1 MRTAVVAVLI
11 LAAAAAC
18 RPYQRE
24 GYLADQKGL
33 LPADRFAMYGPEQ
46 AEAIAIGREM
56 GAAHGKARGD
66 QIMAAMDYAKKLPD
80 VVDVTADT
88 IGWRLEVKFKSGW
101 LKGVVPIDDGKHG
114 AETVNLPQLAAQVT
128 E

>member
-1 MRTAVVAVLI
+1 MRASVVALLLLSV
-11 LAAAAAC
+11 AAC
-18 RPYQRE
+18 RPFQRE

-46 AEAIAIGREM
+46 AEAVAIGREM

-80 VVDVTADT
+80 VADVTADT

-101 LKGVVPIDDGKHG
+101 IKGVVPIDDGKHG
-114 AETVNLPQLAAQVT
+114 PETANLPPAAAQVSN
-128 E
+128 